1 VSKTAP
7 SDLEVNRELQK
18 FLEPGSLL
26 RIFLRKELQWLLVAL
41 IGVAYLMS
49 LTPGH
54 ALIPDDYAAYIMHA
68 ANIVEGRPYSE
79 IKFIANPDAM
89 WIGPAEGYPPV
100 YPLMLTPVYKFLGV
114 NFRAMKVIT
123 VACFVIFLILFL
135 RLIDPIVPRYGQICL
150 LLVIAVHPFFRE
162 YGDYVLSEMP
172 YLMFS
177 FAVLLMIEV
186 WYQHLDVKEW
196 RFTQALFLAVLIYC
210 AYGTRTI
217 GITLLGALG
226 LMDLVRFKRPSRFF
240 CVVLFLTL
248 SFVAIQMK
256 ALTAPHTYV
265 RLTNFSPSAVA
276 GQFVVYSKRLSYVW
290 ANGWSR
296 PFQILLALMMT
307 AFAAVGFARA
317 LWLRKSA
324 TEFYLLV
331 YLGIL
336 SVYTVNLY
344 DRGLLPILPLYFL
357 YVLEGVLL
365 IGAKLSRELR
375 LGLAGALALVVSL
388 AYSGNSRARL
398 RAGPGP
404 NTEDIDFK
412 EMCAFIRE
420 NTAPSDVVAFP
431 KPRSLTLFT
440 NRPAAG
446 LGWDETPAQAAQFL
460 RDAHVGIVVEAGW
473 QHSVWEDS
481 VVNEGNSRLIY
492 RNSSY
497 KVLRM
502 KGM

>member
-1 VSKTAP
+1 
-7 SDLEVNRELQK
+7 
-18 FLEPGSLL
+18 
-26 RIFLRKELQWLLVAL
+26 
-41 IGVAYLMS
+41 MS

-54 ALIPDDYAAYIMHA
+54 ALIPDDYAAYILHA
-68 ANIVEGRPYSE
+68 ANVVEGRPYSG

-89 WIGPAEGYPPV
+89 WMGPAEGYPPV
-100 YPLMLTPVYKFLGV
+100 YPLMLTPIYKFLGV
-114 NFRAMKVIT
+114 NFLAMKAIT
-123 VACFVIFLILFL
+123 VGCFVIFLILFL
-135 RLIDPIVPRYGQICL
+135 RLIDSFMPRYGQICL
-150 LLVIAVHPFFRE
+150 LLVIALHPFFRE

-177 FAVLLMIEV
+177 FAVLLMIEIC
-186 WYQHLDVKEW
+186 YQHLDVNEW

-217 GITLLGALG
+217 GITLLSAMG
-226 LMDLVRFKRPSRFF
+226 LADMVRFKRPSRFF

-256 ALTAPHTYV
+256 VLTPPHTYV
-265 RLTNFSPSAVA
+265 KLTDFSPSAVA
-276 GQFVVYSKRLSYVW
+276 GQFVLYSKRLSYVW
-290 ANGWSR
+290 ANGLSR
-296 PFQILLALMMT
+296 PFQILLALVMT

-317 LWLRKSA
+317 LRSRKSA

-331 YLGIL
+331 YLGVL

-357 YVLEGVLL
+357 YAFEGVLL
-365 IGAKLSRELR
+365 LAAKLSRQLR
-375 LGLAGALALVVSL
+375 FGLAGALALIGILTYVGS
-388 AYSGNSRARL
+388 YQARR

-420 NTAPSDVVAFP
+420 NTAPPDVVAFP

-440 NRPAAG
+440 NRQAAG
-446 LGWDETPAQAAQFL
+446 LGWDETPAQAARFL
-460 RDAHVGIVVEAGW
+460 RDVRVGIVVEVGW
-473 QHSVWEDS
+473 QHSVWEDA

>member
-1 VSKTAP
+1 
-7 SDLEVNRELQK
+7 
-18 FLEPGSLL
+18 
-26 RIFLRKELQWLLVAL
+26 VAL
-41 IGVAYLMS
+41 IGLGYLLS

-68 ANIVEGRPYSE
+68 ANVVEGRPYSE

-89 WIGPAEGYPPV
+89 WMGPAEGYPPI
-100 YPLMLTPVYKFLGV
+100 YPLMLAPVYKFLGV

-135 RLIDPIVPRYGQICL
+135 RLIDPILSRYGQICL
-150 LLVIAVHPFFRE
+150 LLIIALHPFFLE

-177 FAVLLMIEV
+177 FAVLLMIEIC
-186 WYQHLDVKEW
+186 YQHLDVNEW

-217 GITLLGALG
+217 GITLLAAMG

-240 CVVLFLTL
+240 CAVLFLTL

-265 RLTNFSPSAVA
+265 KLTNFSPGAVA
-276 GQFVVYSKRLSYVW
+276 EQFMVYSKRLSYVW

-296 PFQILLALMMT
+296 LFQIWVALVMT
-307 AFAAVGFARA
+307 AFAAAGFVRA
-317 LWLRKSA
+317 LWLRRSA

-331 YLGIL
+331 YLGVL
-336 SVYTVNLY
+336 AVYTVNLY

-357 YVLEGVLL
+357 YAFEGVLL
-365 IGAKLSRELR
+365 LAGKLSRQLR
-375 LGLAGALALVVSL
+375 FGLAGALALILIV
-388 AYSGNSRARL
+388 AYVGDYQARL
-398 RAGPGP
+398 RARPGP

-446 LGWDETPAQAAQFL
+446 LGWDETPAQAARFL
-460 RDAHVGIVVEAGW
+460 RDVPVGIVVEAGW
-473 QHSVWEDS
+473 QHSFWEDA

>member
-1 VSKTAP
+1 MSKTTP
-7 SDLEVNRELQK
+7 SEPELNRESQK
-18 FLEPGSLL
+18 FPETGSLL
-26 RIFLRKELQWLLVAL
+26 RIFLRKELQWVLVAL
-41 IGVAYLMS
+41 IGFTYVVS

-68 ANIVEGRPYSE
+68 ANIVEGRPYAE
-79 IKFIANPDAM
+79 IKFVPNPDAM
-89 WIGPAEGYPPV
+89 WIGPPEGYPPI

-135 RLIDPIVPRYGQICL
+135 RLIDPILPRSGQICL
-150 LLVIAVHPFFRE
+150 LLVIALHPFFRE

-177 FAVLLMIEV
+177 FAVLLMIETC
-186 WYQHLDVKEW
+186 YQHLDVNEW
-196 RFTQALFLAVLIYC
+196 RFAQAFFLAFLIYC

-217 GITLLGALG
+217 GITLLAAMG
-226 LMDLVRFKRPSRFF
+226 LADMVRFKRPSRFF
-240 CVVLFLTL
+240 CAVLFLTL

-265 RLTNFSPSAVA
+265 KLTNFSPSAMA

-296 PFQILLALMMT
+296 PFQILLALVMT
-307 AFAAVGFARA
+307 AFAAAGFVRA
-317 LWLRKSA
+317 LWLRRSA

-331 YLGIL
+331 YLGVL
-336 SVYTVNLY
+336 AVYMVNLY

-365 IGAKLSRELR
+365 IAAKLSRHLR
-375 LGLAGALALVVSL
+375 FGLVGALALVVSL
-388 AYSGNSRARL
+388 AYSGNYRARL
-398 RAGPGP
+398 RPGPGP

-412 EMCAFIRE
+412 EMCAFIRK

-431 KPRSLTLFT
+431 KPRSLTLLT
-440 NRPAAG
+440 SRPAAG
-446 LGWDETPAQAAQFL
+446 LGWDETPAQAGRFL
-460 RDAHVGIVVEAGW
+460 RDARVAIVVEANW
-473 QHSVWEDS
+473 QHTVWEDA
-481 VVNEGNSRLIY
+481 VVNKDNSQLIY
-492 RNSSY
+492 RNPSY